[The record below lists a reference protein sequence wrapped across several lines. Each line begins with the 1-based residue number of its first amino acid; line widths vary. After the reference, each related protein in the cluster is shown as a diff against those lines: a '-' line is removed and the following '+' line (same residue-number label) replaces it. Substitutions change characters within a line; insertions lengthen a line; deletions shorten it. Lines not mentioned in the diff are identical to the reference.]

1 MPIIPQKESA
11 FRSLSIS
18 LYSYN
23 TQLVSCLIEDKD
35 IEKASS
41 IACLI
46 VKELKIDFHSLL
58 GAHKIFLHYYYQI
71 DFD

>member
-1 MPIIPQKESA
+1 MCIIPQKESGS
-11 FRSLSIS
+11 SLSIS

-23 TQLVSCLIEDKD
+23 IQLVSCLIEDKD

-46 VKELKIDFHSLL
+46 VKELKIDFHNPL
-58 GAHKIFLHYYYQI
+58 GDHKIFLHCYYQI
-71 DFD
+71 GFD

>member
-1 MPIIPQKESA
+1 MV
-11 FRSLSIS
+11 
-18 LYSYN
+18 SYN

-58 GAHKIFLHYYYQI
+58 GAYKIFLHYYYQI

>member
-1 MPIIPQKESA
+1 MV
-11 FRSLSIS
+11 
-18 LYSYN
+18 SYN
-23 TQLVSCLIEDKD
+23 TQLVSCLIEDKDKDKD

-46 VKELKIDFHSLL
+46 VKELRIDFHNLL
-58 GAHKIFLHYYYQI
+58 GDHKIFLHCYYQI

>member
-1 MPIIPQKESA
+1 MV
-11 FRSLSIS
+11 
-18 LYSYN
+18 SYN

-41 IACLI
+41 VACLI
-46 VKELKIDFHSLL
+46 VMELRIDFHNLL
-58 GAHKIFLHYYYQI
+58 GDHKIFLHCHYQI